1 MKPTQIWY
9 AIFCFWVI
17 LVKTIHSV
25 PLYIRDVFRCLIF
38 LFAPVNK
45 KRLCE
50 VWNTPLLHLSNFC
63 AKKDSHFPVSV
74 SLALNGHFGGFAK
87 DFWWIWA
94 IHMSKLVFLGCLH
107 LRAASSPDFFLSV
120 FSSKKSQFRAKLS
133 FSGQLLVIA
142 VASLSL
148 SHRPSLLF

>member
-1 MKPTQIWY
+1 MNNMPNSIILNFSKILVKADIKQFSPKQLWSF

-63 AKKDSHFPVSV
+63 AKKGSHFPVSV

-94 IHMSKLVFLGCLH
+94 IHMSKGGFICT
-107 LRAASSPDFFLSV
+107 FWY
-120 FSSKKSQFRAKLS
+120 
-133 FSGQLLVIA
+133 
-142 VASLSL
+142 SLSSTSSIL
-148 SHRPSLLF
+148 